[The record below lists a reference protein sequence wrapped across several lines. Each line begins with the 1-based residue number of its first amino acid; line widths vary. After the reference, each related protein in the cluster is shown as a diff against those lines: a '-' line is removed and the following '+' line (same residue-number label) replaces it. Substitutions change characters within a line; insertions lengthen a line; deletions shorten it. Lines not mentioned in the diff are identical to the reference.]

1 MLFGVLIVTET
12 QLLTRDELK
21 RFAKSPVRCSRLRQ
35 KIVSLAD
42 FLAVLSDAIR
52 TEDRFWFRGHEDVT
66 FNLTPSALRFSAF
79 SNRVKALGLM
89 ADFKRVADLKLP
101 RPPALDKELEWAQLA
116 QHYGL
121 PTRLL
126 DWTESAT
133 TALYFACLRD
143 EQDGFVYMLNPIDL
157 NRLSY
162 PDKPRVLDPQQDSQ
176 TILAYLRTGAR
187 RTLGGRNPIAINPV
201 WNSER
206 LIMQKGV
213 FTLHGKR
220 FDLDGG
226 AVPSLT
232 AIPILR
238 ESKPRLRSELQ
249 RIGVDEMALFPELE
263 HACVHLKRR
272 EGLENQK

>member
-1 MLFGVLIVTET
+1 MPTNT
-12 QLLTRDELK
+12 QLLTRDELD
-21 RFAKSPVRCSRLRQ
+21 RFAKSPVKCSRLRQ
-35 KIVSLAD
+35 KIASLAD
-42 FLAVLSDAIR
+42 FLAVMSDAIR
-52 TEDRFWFRGHEDVT
+52 TEEPFWFRGHEDVT
-66 FNLTPSALRFSAF
+66 FSLTPSALRFSEY

-89 ADFKRVADLKLP
+89 ADFKRVAELKLP
-101 RPPALDKELEWAQLA
+101 RPPVPDKELEWAQIA

-143 EQDGFVYMLNPIDL
+143 DRDGLVFILNPIDL

-162 PDKPRVLDPQQDSQ
+162 PGKPRVLDPQQDSQ
-176 TILAYLRTGAR
+176 IILKYLRTSAR
-187 RTLGGRNPIAINPV
+187 RTQGGRNPVAINPV

-220 FDLDGG
+220 FDLDSRE
-226 AVPSLT
+226 VPSLI
-232 AIPILR
+232 AIPILK
-238 ESKPRLRSELQ
+238 ESKPRLRAELQ
-249 RIGVDEMALFPELE
+249 RIGVDEMTLFPELE
-263 HACVHLKRR
+263 HSCVHLKRR
-272 EGLENQK
+272 AGLENCK

>member
-1 MLFGVLIVTET
+1 M
-12 QLLTRDELK
+12 
-21 RFAKSPVRCSRLRQ
+21 
-35 KIVSLAD
+35 SLAD
-42 FLAVLSDAIR
+42 FLAIISDAIR
-52 TEDRFWFRGHEDVT
+52 ADERFWFRGHEDVN
-66 FNLTPSALRFSAF
+66 FSLTPSALRFSAY
-79 SNRVKALGLM
+79 SNRVKALELM
-89 ADFKRVADLKLP
+89 ADFKRVAELKLT
-101 RPPALDKELEWAQLA
+101 RPPVPEKELEWAQIA

-133 TALYFACLRD
+133 TALYFACLRND
-143 EQDGFVYMLNPIDL
+143 HDGLVFLLNPIDL

-162 PDKPRVLDPQQDSQ
+162 PGKPRVLDPQQDSQ
-176 TILAYLRTGAR
+176 IILRYLRTGAR
-187 RTLGGRNPIAINPV
+187 RTRRGRNPVAINPV

-226 AVPSLT
+226 EVSSLT
-232 AIPILR
+232 AIPILK
-238 ESKPRLRSELQ
+238 ESKPRLRDELQ

-263 HACVHLKRR
+263 HSCMHLKRR
-272 EGLENQK
+272 SGLENCK